1 MFMLKSTHQQE
12 VYDLQMDL
20 AKARVNLIDANMEI
34 IELKS
39 AIVDM
44 KNHLYEMYKKVDSQ
58 KAQQK
63 TFTDEELRKLVQL
76 CHPDR
81 HNGSKTSVEMTQ
93 LINKLREKN

>member
-1 MFMLKSTHQQE
+1 MFMLKSTHKQE
-12 VYDLQMDL
+12 IYGLQMDL
-20 AKARVNLIDANMEI
+20 TKARVKLIDANMRI

-39 AIVDM
+39 ALNAM
-44 KNHLYEMYKKVDSQ
+44 KNHLHEKSKKVDNEKS
-58 KAQQK
+58 QQK

-93 LINKLREKN
+93 LLNKLREKK